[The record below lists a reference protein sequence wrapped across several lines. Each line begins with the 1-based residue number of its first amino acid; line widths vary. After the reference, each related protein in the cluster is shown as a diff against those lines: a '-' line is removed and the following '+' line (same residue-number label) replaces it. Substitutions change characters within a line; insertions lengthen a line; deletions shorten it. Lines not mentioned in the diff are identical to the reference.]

1 MTTTTDLT
9 IRPFEVHVPE
19 EDLADLR
26 RRIAAWR
33 PPEREPVDDQSQGVQ
48 LATVQD
54 LANYWATEYDW
65 RRCEAKLNTLPQF
78 ITSIDGLDVHFI
90 HVRSPQQNALPLIVS
105 HGWPGSIIEQLKIIE
120 PLTDPAEHGGSASDA
135 FDVVIPSLPGYG
147 FSGKP
152 AATGW
157 GPDRIARAWAV
168 LMDRLG
174 YTRYVA
180 QGGDWGTAISAAM
193 ARQAPEGL
201 LGIQVNFAQMVP
213 SSVLGHIRNGDPA
226 PADLSDAEKRAYEQ
240 VAFATY
246 HRGYGVIQGTRPQ
259 TIGYSLADTPVGLA
273 AWLLDHD
280 AGTYEHLAR
289 LFAGQ
294 PFGAITRDDWLD
306 NTSLYWFTNTAA
318 SAARLYWQ
326 QAITGRN
333 FYAAADVSLRGLPM
347 GVQLGFMGVQL
358 GGKVIWAGLRG
369 CGCGAGTGGQQRRL
383 SLCFPDD
390 EASCCGCRGPAL
402 PAARSRLTALVVS
415 AGHMPGPVGQAGA
428 AASCRLRNAG
438 PAGPCRASL
447 EW

>member
-1 MTTTTDLT
+1 MSTDTTGMNADPAV
-9 IRPFEVHVPE
+9 RPFHAGMADEAI
-19 EDLADLR
+19 ADLR

-48 LATVQD
+48 LATLRD

-65 RRCEAKLNTLPQF
+65 RRCEATLNALPQF
-78 ITSIDGLDVHFI
+78 TTEIDGLDIQFI
-90 HVRSPQQNALPLIVS
+90 HVKSRQPGALPVIVS

-120 PLTDPAEHGGSASDA
+120 PLTDPAGHGANAPDA

-157 GPDRIARAWAV
+157 GPGRIARAWAV
-168 LMDRLG
+168 LMQRLG

-180 QGGDWGTAISAAM
+180 QGGDWGTAICAAM

-201 LGIQVNFAQMVP
+201 AGIHVNFAQMVP
-213 SSVLGHIRNGDPA
+213 PGVLGHIRNGDPA
-226 PADLSDAEKRAYEQ
+226 PAGLSEEEKRAYDQ

-280 AGTYEHLAR
+280 ATTYEHLAA
-289 LFAGQ
+289 LFAGH
-294 PFGAITRDDWLD
+294 PYGAITRDDWLD
-306 NTSLYWFTNTAA
+306 NTSLYWLTNTPT

-326 QAITGRN
+326 QAVTGQN
-333 FYAAADVSLRGLPM
+333 FYAAADVSLPAA
-347 GVQLGFMGVQL
+347 VTV
-358 GGKVIWAGLRG
+358 
-369 CGCGAGTGGQQRRL
+369 
-383 SLCFPDD
+383 FPD
-390 EASCCGCRGPAL
+390 EYVQAPRSWTEKAYHNLIYFNHAEKGGHF
-402 PAARSRLTALVVS
+402 AAWEQPQLLSEELR
-415 AGHMPGPVGQAGA
+415 A
-428 AASCRLRNAG
+428 AFRTLR
-438 PAGPCRASL
+438 
-447 EW
+447 

>member
-1 MTTTTDLT
+1 MSTGTAAMNADPDV
-9 IRPFEVHVPE
+9 RPFHVDVPE
-19 EDLADLR
+19 EGIADLR

-33 PPEREPVDDQSQGVQ
+33 PPEREPVTDQSQGVQ
-48 LATVQD
+48 LATVQE
-54 LANYWATEYDW
+54 LVNYWAAEYDW
-65 RRCEAKLNTLPQF
+65 RRCEARLNTLPQF

-90 HVRSPQQNALPLIVS
+90 HVRSPEQNALPLIVS

-120 PLTDPAEHGGSASDA
+120 PLTNPTEHGGSASEA

-152 AATGW
+152 TVTGW

-168 LMDRLG
+168 LMQRLG

-201 LGIQVNFAQMVP
+201 LGIHVNFAQMVP
-213 SSVLGHIRNGDPA
+213 PGVLGHIRNGDPA

-259 TIGYSLADTPVGLA
+259 TIGYNLADTPVGLA

-280 AGTYEHLAR
+280 ATTYEHLTH
-289 LFAGQ
+289 LFAGHAY
-294 PFGAITRDDWLD
+294 GAITRDDWLD
-306 NTSLYWFTNTAA
+306 NTSLYWLTNTAT

-326 QAITGRN
+326 QAVAGQN
-333 FYAAADVSLRGLPM
+333 FYAAADLSFPAAVS
-347 GVQLGFMGVQL
+347 V
-358 GGKVIWAGLRG
+358 
-369 CGCGAGTGGQQRRL
+369 
-383 SLCFPDD
+383 FPD
-390 EASCCGCRGPAL
+390 EYVQAPRSWTEQAYHNLIYFGKAEKGGHF
-402 PAARSRLTALVVS
+402 AAWEQPQQFS
-415 AGHMPGPVGQAGA
+415 AELRA
-428 AASCRLRNAG
+428 AFRTLR
-438 PAGPCRASL
+438 
-447 EW
+447 